1 MTNGKKEKMK
11 DVSKRLMTNR
21 KRIETA
27 DKRISQNGGL
37 RLGEGSLGIREK
49 TILSISS
56 FTIFFFGILIA
67 GSLIYENSLYVD
79 LDNVF
84 APPGVGHLFGTD
96 WVGRDMLVRTIKGL
110 SLSMKIGLLCSV
122 TSSIFAMILGIAAPL
137 LGGKADAIVSWM
149 IDLVLS
155 VPHTLVIILIS
166 IACGG
171 GLKGIVIGVT
181 ATHWTSLT
189 RVIRAEVMQIKEAEY
204 TKLSRQFGRNN
215 FFIAKEHVL
224 PHIIPQLVVGTVL
237 IFPHAILHE
246 ASITFLGFGLPAHE
260 PAIGVILS
268 ESMKYLTSGK
278 WWLAFFPGISLITVS
293 LMVNSIGKNI
303 EKLINPK
310 TAYK

>member
-1 MTNGKKEKMK
+1 MENDATMINDEAPRIREK
-11 DVSKRLMTNR
+11 T
-21 KRIETA
+21 
-27 DKRISQNGGL
+27 
-37 RLGEGSLGIREK
+37 LGIREK
-49 TILSISS
+49 TILSISL
-56 FTIFFFGILIA
+56 FTICFMAVLIA
-67 GSLIYENSLYVD
+67 GSLINKNSLYVD
-79 LDNVF
+79 LNNIF
-84 APPGVGHLFGTD
+84 APPEAGHFFGTD
-96 WVGRDMLVRTIKGL
+96 WVGRDMLVRTVKGL

-122 TSSIFAMILGIAAPL
+122 TSSIIAMILGIAAPL
-137 LGGKADAIVSWM
+137 LGGKADIFISWL

-166 IACGG
+166 VACGG
-171 GLKGIVIGVT
+171 GLTGIVTGVT

-189 RVIRAEVMQIKEAEY
+189 RIIRAEVMQIKEAEY
-204 TKLSRQFGRNN
+204 TKLSRQFGKSNL
-215 FFIAKEHVL
+215 FIAKEHVL

-278 WWLAFFPGISLITVS
+278 WWLAFFPGVS
-293 LMVNSIGKNI
+293 LVMVSMMVNSIGKNI

>member
-1 MTNGKKEKMK
+1 MK
-11 DVSKRLMTNR
+11 
-21 KRIETA
+21 
-27 DKRISQNGGL
+27 GF
-37 RLGEGSLGIREK
+37 LGIREK
-49 TILSISS
+49 TILSTS
-56 FTIFFFGILIA
+56 IFMVFFIIILIA
-67 GSLIYENSLYVD
+67 GSLINERLLFVD
-79 LDNVF
+79 LTNTF
-84 APPGVGHLFGTD
+84 AAPGGGHLFGTD
-96 WVGRDMLVRTIKGL
+96 WVGRDMLTRTLKGL
-110 SLSMKIGLLCSV
+110 SLSMKIGLLCAV
-122 TSSIFAMILGIAAPL
+122 TSSIIAMLFGIAAPL
-137 LGGKADAIVSWM
+137 LGGKADIFISWL

-166 IACGG
+166 VVCGG

-189 RVIRAEVMQIKEAEY
+189 RVIRAEVMQLKSAEY
-204 TKLSRQFGRNN
+204 TILSRQFGKSN

-246 ASITFLGFGLPAHE
+246 AAITFLGFGLAAHE

-278 WWLAFFPGISLITVS
+278 WWLAFFPGVS
-293 LMVNSIGKNI
+293 LVMVSMMVNAIGRNI